1 MGAYTRHIISQ
12 KAILAPNTLATQNA
26 NLVIHN
32 SHLAACLSP
41 PFHIALINIVGSF
54 ILGSLYGYKDG
65 IMTLK
70 PPNAAALKS
79 SAPPSRLPP
88 LPPRALLFLGVGY
101 CGERLSD
108 DKGEVL
114 LRGPRDALSQTKT
127 AAAILIPR
135 DFASLIAGALTTFS
149 TFSTDTLALIQA
161 SNYARAAAYVALNNV
176 GGIGAAGL
184 GFFLFKRAVPVLARI

>member
-1 MGAYTRHIISQ
+1 MSPLDFAILGGGASLGAYTRHIITQ
-12 KAILAPNTLATQNA
+12 KAILAPKTLATQNA
-26 NLVIHN
+26 NLVVHN

-41 PFHIALINIVGSF
+41 PFHIALINIMGSF

-65 IMTLK
+65 IMSLK
-70 PPNAAALKS
+70 PPNAALPNSVLKS
-79 SAPPSRLPP
+79 SPCRLPP

-101 CGERLSD
+101 C
-108 DKGEVL
+108 
-114 LRGPRDALSQTKT
+114 
-127 AAAILIPR
+127 
-135 DFASLIAGALTTFS
+135 GALTTFS

>member
-1 MGAYTRHIISQ
+1 MSPLDFAILGGGASLGAYTRHIITQ

-26 NLVIHN
+26 NLVVHN
-32 SHLAACLSP
+32 SPLAACLSP

-79 SAPPSRLPP
+79 SSPPSRLPP

-108 DKGEVL
+108 DKGEARPLSNKRLPRFSSLATSLRSSQVL
-114 LRGPRDALSQTKT
+114 
-127 AAAILIPR
+127 
-135 DFASLIAGALTTFS
+135 
-149 TFSTDTLALIQA
+149 
-161 SNYARAAAYVALNNV
+161 
-176 GGIGAAGL
+176 
-184 GFFLFKRAVPVLARI
+184 